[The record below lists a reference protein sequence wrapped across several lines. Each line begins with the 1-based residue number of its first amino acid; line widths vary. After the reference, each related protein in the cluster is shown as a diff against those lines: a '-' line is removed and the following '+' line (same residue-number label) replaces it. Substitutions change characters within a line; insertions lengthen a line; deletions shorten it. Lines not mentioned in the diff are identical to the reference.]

1 MVCLFEFFFLAAVAI
16 SGYAAVEDFR
26 HERIPNKALLA
37 LLAMGLAYQ
46 LLAVSN
52 FAGAAITF
60 FYAFFVAVLLWFIGI
75 WPAGDAKLFSI
86 LFLFLPPQLYSAQ
99 SIVFDFLVNTFVPV
113 FFFMFFVI
121 IARSKFSLLKEAVK
135 YALDPYRLI
144 MLGAILLG
152 FIWFVMGAM
161 QLLFSPFSAWF
172 DYFLTLV
179 LLFAVFEFFRRVLSE
194 KLELFFFG
202 CAVLRVLLD
211 YSTIYSV
218 SFIQEFSSMIFVFLF
233 FRFFV
238 LFLAFKLYTYSV
250 PIEELKAGM
259 VAGELIVRKGERFE
273 KVSLLNPSLIS
284 FMSQRLE
291 RVVHNTNF
299 LTEKDVKRIQKLRA
313 QKKIPFASM
322 LVCKVQPFAVFILL
336 GFALTVLA
344 EGSFLVL
351 VGRALKGF

>member
-1 MVCLFEFFFLAAVAI
+1 LLV
-16 SGYAAVEDFR
+16 
-26 HERIPNKALLA
+26 LLA
-37 LLAMGLAYQ
+37 VGLAYQ
-46 LLAVSN
+46 LLVVSN

-75 WPAGDAKLFSI
+75 WPAGDAKMFSI

-121 IARSKFSLLKEAVK
+121 LARSKFSLLKEAVK

-152 FIWFVMGAM
+152 FIWFVMGAI
-161 QLLFSPFSAWF
+161 QVLFSPFSAWS

-194 KLELFFFG
+194 KFELFFVG

-211 YSTIYSV
+211 YSTVYSV
-218 SFIQEFSSMIFVFLF
+218 SFIQKFSSMIFVFLF
-233 FRFFV
+233 FRFFI

-259 VAGELIVRKGERFE
+259 GAGELIVKKGNRFE

-291 RVVHNTNF
+291 NVVHNTNF
-299 LTEKDVKRIQKLRA
+299 LTEKDVKRIQRLRQ
-313 QKKIPFASM
+313 QKKIPFTSM
-322 LVCKVQPFAVFILL
+322 LVCKVQPFAVFILV
-336 GFALTVLA
+336 GFVLTILA

-351 VGRALKGF
+351 VVRALKGF